1 MLKSLLSPC
10 RQKMLLLQH
19 NREQFL
25 MTPLVAVPPRER
37 FPSQTTYVA
46 RDIGLNETKSKE
58 ATERVRTWREQ
69 GVLPFPDFMPDD
81 IEKFENKLEYPEPGS
96 TSRKL

>member
-1 MLKSLLSPC
+1 
-10 RQKMLLLQH
+10 
-19 NREQFL
+19 
-25 MTPLVAVPPRER
+25 
-37 FPSQTTYVA
+37 VA
-46 RDIGLNETKSKE
+46 RDIGLDETKSKE
-58 ATERVRTWREQ
+58 AAERVRTWREQ